1 MFFVLSST
9 PAHSRQFM
17 FPNLPLPS
25 YKRRDVAQQKM
36 SDFYGDIIRRRR
48 VEGSHEYDMIAS
60 LMECKYKDGRPLTDR
75 EIAHIMIALLMA
87 GQHTSSATSS
97 WALFH
102 LGDKPDVVEAL
113 YQEQLSKFG
122 KDDGTFA
129 PLTLDEMR
137 DCPILNSVIKET
149 LRLHP
154 PIHSIMRKVISDIPV
169 PQSLSAPSERDA
181 YVIPKGN
188 FVIACPGVSA
198 VDPLIWNDAQEFAP
212 ERWTTQSKEQELA
225 EKDEK
230 GETVDYGFGAI
241 SKGTSSPYQP
251 FGAGRHRCI
260 GEQFAYLQLST
271 IIATFV
277 REMTLESKGG
287 VPAQDY
293 TSMIVLPQP
302 GSRLHFKRRM

>member
-1 MFFVLSST
+1 
-9 PAHSRQFM
+9 M

-25 YKRRDVAQQKM
+25 YKRRDIAQKKM

-48 VEGSHEYDMIAS
+48 ELGNDNEYDMIAS
-60 LMECKYKDGRPLTDR
+60 LMDCKYKTGRPLNDR

-102 LGDKPDVVEAL
+102 LGDKPEVVDAL
-113 YQEQLSKFG
+113 YDEQVKMFG
-122 KDDGTFA
+122 KDEGGFR
-129 PLTLDEMR
+129 PLNLEEMR
-137 DCPILNSVIKET
+137 QCPVLDSVIRET

-154 PIHSIMRKVISDIPV
+154 PIHSIMRKVISDVPV
-169 PQSLSAPSERDA
+169 PPSLSSPSENKS

-198 VDPLIWNDAQEFAP
+198 VDPMLWNSANEFEP
-212 ERWTTQSKEQELA
+212 DRWTSKSKEQELA
-225 EKDEK
+225 TADEG

-271 IIATFV
+271 IIATFI
-277 REMTLESKGG
+277 RHMTLEAKEG
-287 VPAQDY
+287 VPPQDY
-293 TSMIVLPQP
+293 TVCIDIL
-302 GSRLHFKRRM
+302 FKIGNNLKFLYSL